1 MRKSTCIYVYLE
13 QYNAHHKGK
22 FCICVCIAFGLVV
35 GQRSTKAVLNFGQS
49 AKNRRTEAKAQQ
61 IDRQAIS
68 LAYTTWLNKVVY
80 N

>member
-22 FCICVCIAFGLVV
+22 FCICVCIAFGC
-35 GQRSTKAVLNFGQS
+35 RSKKHVALLNFGQS

>member
-1 MRKSTCIYVYLE
+1 MRKDTCAYVYLE
-13 QYNAHHKGK
+13 QYNAHQKGN
-22 FCICVCIAFGLVV
+22 FCICVCIAFGC
-35 GQRSTKAVLNFGQS
+35 RSKKQYKAVLNFGQS